1 MHIFKMADELEGLRR
16 EIEQK
21 TLELESLKNLLA
33 LKEKEYATH
42 ALNGCP
48 PASNCSSFIEPRK
61 TDKLN
66 NRDILR
72 YSRQLILPEI
82 GVKGQIQLYN
92 TSVLIIGAGGLGCPV
107 AQYLAA
113 AGVGCIGIVDYDT
126 VEISNLHRQVL
137 HTEGRVNI
145 SKAESIKI
153 QLNQLNSTVKCIPY
167 NVQLTSSNAPEII
180 EKYPFIFTLLYYCL
194 LILRV
199 PTVHSVHSQYLLN
212 DACVLAKK
220 PLVSGSALRF
230 EGQLTVYNHM
240 GGPCY
245 RCLFPSPP
253 PPESVG
259 NCSDSGVLGPV
270 PGVIGTLQAL
280 EAIKI
285 AVGIKPSYSQ
295 KMLIYDALDG
305 RFLTIKLRPRQSC
318 CSVCGDNPT
327 INKLQDYELF
337 CGASA
342 TDKTP
347 SLRILQ
353 KQQRISVQE
362 YKQVVEQKCPHILV
376 DVREPVELDICSL
389 PGSLNI
395 PLRILH
401 SSEQQKKLRQAV
413 SHFAEENK
421 LKAVNVYVLCKQGN
435 DSQKAVQLLI
445 DKGFCKNLDNLLFN
459 DDPSC
464 VRDSTLDTS
473 AGGKLN
479 VTFKDIA
486 GGLQAWATHI
496 DKDFPVY

>member
-1 MHIFKMADELEGLRR
+1 MADDLEGLRR

-21 TLELESLKNLLA
+21 SLELESLKNLLA
-33 LKEKEYATH
+33 LKEKEYASH
-42 ALNGCP
+42 ALNGCA

-61 TDKLN
+61 KDKLN

-92 TSVLIIGAGGLGCPV
+92 ASVLIIGAGGLGCPV

-167 NVQLTSSNAPEII
+167 NLQLTSSNALEII
-180 EKYPFIFTLLYYCL
+180 GKYNVVLDATDNVAT
-194 LILRV
+194 R
-199 PTVHSVHSQYLLN
+199 YLLN

-220 PLVSGSALRF
+220 PLVFGSALRF

-245 RCLFPSPP
+245 RCIFPSPP

-285 AVGIKPSYSQ
+285 AVGINPSYSQ

-459 DDPSC
+459 DDPSS

-473 AGGKLN
+473 SGGKLN

-486 GGLQAWATHI
+486 GGLQAWAKHI

>member
-21 TLELESLKNLLA
+21 SLELESLKNLLA
-33 LKEKEYATH
+33 LKEKEYASH

-48 PASNCSSFIEPRK
+48 PASNSSSFIEPRK
-61 TDKLN
+61 KDKLN

-82 GVKGQIQLYN
+82 GVKGQIHLYN
-92 TSVLIIGAGGLGCPV
+92 TSVLIVGAGGLGCPV

-145 SKAESIKI
+145 FKAESIKI

-167 NVQLTSSNAPEII
+167 NLQLTSSNALEII
-180 EKYPFIFTLLYYCL
+180 EKYDIVLDATDNVAT
-194 LILRV
+194 R
-199 PTVHSVHSQYLLN
+199 YLLN

-230 EGQLTVYNHM
+230 EGQLTVYNYM

-362 YKQVVEQKCPHILV
+362 YKQLVEEKCPHILV

-435 DSQKAVQLLI
+435 DSQKAVHLLI
-445 DKGFCKNLDNLLFN
+445 DKGFCKNLDNLLLN
-459 DDPSC
+459 GDPSC

-486 GGLQAWATHI
+486 DGLQAWAKHI

>member
-1 MHIFKMADELEGLRR
+1 MADDLEGLRR

-21 TLELESLKNLLA
+21 SLELESLKNLLA
-33 LKEKEYATH
+33 LKEKEYASH

-48 PASNCSSFIEPRK
+48 PASNCSSFIEPWK
-61 TDKLN
+61 KDKLN

-92 TSVLIIGAGGLGCPV
+92 ASVLIIGAGGLGCPV

-167 NVQLTSSNAPEII
+167 NLQLTSSNALEII
-180 EKYPFIFTLLYYCL
+180 GKYNVVLDATDNVAT
-194 LILRV
+194 R
-199 PTVHSVHSQYLLN
+199 YLLN

-220 PLVSGSALRF
+220 PLVFGSALRF

-245 RCLFPSPP
+245 RCIFPSPP

-285 AVGIKPSYSQ
+285 AVGINPSYSQ

-327 INKLQDYELF
+327 INTLQDYELF

-459 DDPSC
+459 DDPSS

-473 AGGKLN
+473 SGGKLN

-486 GGLQAWATHI
+486 GGLQAWAKHI